1 MMHILIS
8 GGTGLIGRAL
18 TRSLLADGHH
28 VSILSRSPQKYIADF
43 PGAELLKWDGRTP
56 DGWAHALAQADAVVN
71 LAGAGVADKRWT
83 PARKRLI
90 LESRINAGKAIVAA
104 IEQSPRKPAV
114 LIQSS
119 AVGFYGTDTG
129 NTLITEDSP
138 AGDDFLAQVCV
149 AWEES
154 TAAIESLGVRRAVI
168 RTGVVLA
175 KEGGAL
181 PRMALPFRFFVGGR
195 IAGGQQFTPWIHIA
209 DEVAAIRFL
218 LENEAAHGTFNLSA
232 PKPVTNAE
240 FSRALG
246 KALHRPAL
254 IPVPALA
261 LKALFGEMASVLLD
275 GQRAI
280 PQNLQ
285 SLGFTFHYSD
295 VAAALRDLL

>member
-1 MMHILIS
+1 MNILIS

-18 TRSLLADGHH
+18 TRNLLADGHH
-28 VSILSRSPQKYIADF
+28 VSILSRSPQKYAAAF
-43 PGAELLKWDGRTP
+43 PDAELLQWDGRTA
-56 DGWAHALAQADAVVN
+56 DGWAHALAQANAVIN

-90 LESRINAGKAIVAA
+90 LDSRINAGTAIVAA

-119 AVGFYGTDTG
+119 AVGFYGENPGDTP
-129 NTLITEDSP
+129 LTEAAP

-149 AWEES
+149 AWEAS
-154 TAAIESLGVRRAVI
+154 TAAVEALGVRRAVI

-175 KEGGAL
+175 AKGGAL

-195 IAGGQQFTPWIHIA
+195 IGSGRQWTPWIHIA

-232 PKPVTNAE
+232 PNPVTNAE

-254 IPVPALA
+254 IPVPSLA
-261 LKALFGEMASVLLD
+261 LKALFGEMASVLLG

-285 SLGFTFHYSD
+285 SLGFTFQYSD
-295 VAAALRDLL
+295 AAAALRDLL